1 MNQQTLA
8 KELYFSGVGLHSGMR
23 ADLKICP
30 APANTGIWFQRTD
43 LPGEPAIEALADY
56 VIDTA
61 RGTVLCHDNIKIST
75 LEHLMSAFYGMGI
88 DNAIVQL
95 SGWEVPILDGSA
107 KPFVEA
113 ITLVGTQP
121 QSAPRRIYTLSEP
134 IIFSDQHTGTHIEVI
149 PADGFSA
156 HVTIDFNSEV
166 LGCQQM
172 LFDSQINYVTDI
184 APCRTFVFLHE
195 VLYLYRHNLVKGGD
209 LDNALVI
216 AEKEVS
222 EEELELLRQI
232 FNKPQIKV
240 QKGYLNHLGLR
251 FPNECVR
258 HKTLDLLGDLM
269 LAGTR
274 INAEVTAFK
283 PGHGAN
289 TTVAKMIRQQMKNV
303 R

>member
-1 MNQQTLA
+1 MNQNTIK

-23 ADLKICP
+23 ADMKICP

-43 LPGEPAIEALADY
+43 LPGEPSIEALADY

-61 RGTVLCHDNIKIST
+61 RGTVLCHENVRIST

-113 ITLVGTQP
+113 ISLAGIEP
-121 QSAPRRIYTLSEP
+121 QMAERKIYTPTEP
-134 IIFSDQHTGTHIEVI
+134 ILFIDQASGTHIEI
-149 PADGFSA
+149 LPSDHFSA
-156 HVTIDFNSEV
+156 QVTIDFNSEIM
-166 LGCQQM
+166 GRQQM
-172 LFDSQINYVTDI
+172 EFNPQVNYSTEI

-216 AEKEVS
+216 SEKEVS
-222 EEELELLRQI
+222 EEEQELLRQI

-258 HKTLDLLGDLM
+258 HKTLDLLGDFM
-269 LAGTR
+269 LAGVH
-274 INAEVTAFK
+274 INANVVAFK

-289 TTVAKMIRQQMKNV
+289 TTVAKMIRQQMNS
-303 R
+303 